1 MREKDQ
7 EEMQKTDDLQGRN
20 PEQGTESNGTAY
32 SAEEL
37 QGDLEPYA
45 EEELEEAG
53 EQPETENP
61 ARTKA
66 ANLVRE
72 NPAEYEQVSMNAE
85 GNAGSVKKTEQ
96 EGKSAKKR
104 EPNAQESGPAEKQEK
119 KKKRGIGWLI
129 PVILAV
135 VFVVSFAS
143 FLKQFLTYQQA
154 KNEYHLLDQYME
166 AVPEE
171 KDTVSANENAET
183 GDGGA
188 SEEAAPTVE
197 YPKLQIDFDALKKTN
212 PEFNSVI
219 YLPVLDLKYPVAQA
233 DSNDK
238 YLNTTFEGT
247 RNASGCIFLDTVAS
261 PDFSDRNT
269 FIFGHNMK
277 NQTMFGCLK
286 KFLQE
291 KDLCDQDPYI
301 YIYQENQVLVYRI
314 FAYYTIPVRDDVYDD
329 FFDDAGYD
337 AYVADAQKHSVY
349 QPEENEIDWESRP
362 DLLTLSTCYA
372 TGHVS
377 NFIVQGALIGKAPL
391 SD

>member
-1 MREKDQ
+1 MEEKDR
-7 EEMQKTDDLQGRN
+7 EEMQKTDDLQDQN
-20 PEQGTESNGTAY
+20 PVQNAGQGSVAY

-53 EQPETENP
+53 EQPEAEHP
-61 ARTKA
+61 VRTKGA
-66 ANLVRE
+66 DTAGE
-72 NPAEYEQVSMNAE
+72 NPAESVRAAMNAK
-85 GNAGSVKKTEQ
+85 GNTESVKIPTR
-96 EGKSAKKR
+96 EGKTAKKK
-104 EPNAQESGPAEKQEK
+104 EPNAQESGPAERQEK
-119 KKKRGIGWLI
+119 KKKRGFGWLI
-129 PVILAV
+129 PVVLAA

-171 KDTVSANENAET
+171 NDSASVNGNAET
-183 GDGGA
+183 SGGETA
-188 SEEAAPTVE
+188 EEAVPTIE
-197 YPKLQIDFDALKKTN
+197 YPKLQIDFAALKKTN

-219 YLPVLDLKYPVAQA
+219 YLPVLDLKYPVVQA
-233 DSNDK
+233 DNNDK

-269 FIFGHNMK
+269 FLFGHNMK

-286 KFLQE
+286 KFLQDE
-291 KDLCDQDPYI
+291 DLCDQDPYI

-337 AYVADAQKHSVY
+337 AYVADAKRHSVY

-377 NFIVQGALIGKAPL
+377 NFIVQGALIGKAQT
-391 SD
+391 SA